1 MAKLDARFN
10 SLETSEH
17 TFSEVLFDKSNRLLN
32 DPRTNKTMETFDSLN
47 TKKFQVSLNKFDA
60 VGASLLEQ
68 YRSRN
73 EEYQEN
79 LNEHGNTN
87 KFLSV
92 KDSFKTDM
100 TPIYSK
106 NPTLKNNKITEIN
119 EISKNDN
126 KPKDRS
132 VLIEPSPSGIT
143 RLYIKYDDEAE
154 GQNTKINHTHVHQ
167 SSNFVRNIGKTDSTT
182 SPFVFLNGKVPEKV
196 TFDTQTSI
204 TNGFIFY

>member
-10 SLETSEH
+10 SLETSENN
-17 TFSEVLFDKSNRLLN
+17 FNEVLFEKSNRLSN
-32 DPRTNKTMETFDSLN
+32 DIRNNKMMETFDSMN
-47 TKKFQVSLNKFDA
+47 TKKFQIGGA
-60 VGASLLEQ
+60 ASLLEQ

-79 LNEHGNTN
+79 LNEHENTN
-87 KFLSV
+87 KLLNV
-92 KDSFKTDM
+92 KSSFKADM

-132 VLIEPSPSGIT
+132 MLIEPSPSGIT
-143 RLYIKYDDEAE
+143 RLYIKYDEGVE
-154 GQNTKINHTHVHQ
+154 GQNTKINQSQFVPQ
-167 SSNFVRNIGKTDSTT
+167 SSNFAKNIGKTDSTT

-196 TFDTQTSI
+196 TFETQTSI
-204 TNGFIFY
+204 SNGFMLY